1 MVCYCV
7 DNNDYFAYLSV
18 RGTMS
23 NNVIDVITA
32 ILILFLLVI
41 SVFSIYQTLYV
52 NSPMVTEPQKTVTTE
67 TLIPT
72 HVAKC
77 TETTGHV
84 CTTYTIY
91 RVTTP

>member
-1 MVCYCV
+1 M
-7 DNNDYFAYLSV
+7 NDV
-18 RGTMS
+18 I
-23 NNVIDVITA
+23 NVITVIM
-32 ILILFLLVI
+32 ILFLLA
-41 SVFSIYQTLYV
+41 SAVFSMYQMFYV
-52 NSPMVTEPQKTVTTE
+52 NSQMATEPQKTVTTE

-72 HVAKC
+72 HIAKC

>member
-1 MVCYCV
+1 M
-7 DNNDYFAYLSV
+7 N
-18 RGTMS
+18 
-23 NNVIDVITA
+23 DVITV
-32 ILILFLLVI
+32 ILILFLLVS
-41 SVFSIYQTLYV
+41 SVFSMYQV
-52 NSPMVTEPQKTVTTE
+52 FHENDPKPIEPQKTVTTE

-77 TETTGHV
+77 TETMGHV

>member
-1 MVCYCV
+1 M
-7 DNNDYFAYLSV
+7 N
-18 RGTMS
+18 
-23 NNVIDVITA
+23 DVITA

-41 SVFSIYQTLYV
+41 SVFFTYQMFYA
-52 NSPMVTEPQKTVTTE
+52 NSQKATEPQKTVTTE

-72 HVAKC
+72 HIAKC

>member
-1 MVCYCV
+1 M
-7 DNNDYFAYLSV
+7 N
-18 RGTMS
+18 
-23 NNVIDVITA
+23 DVITV

-41 SVFSIYQTLYV
+41 SVFSMYQV
-52 NSPMVTEPQKTVTTE
+52 FHENDPKPIEPQKTVTTE

-72 HVAKC
+72 HIAKC

>member
-1 MVCYCV
+1 M
-7 DNNDYFAYLSV
+7 N
-18 RGTMS
+18 
-23 NNVIDVITA
+23 DVITV
-32 ILILFLLVI
+32 ILILFLLAS
-41 SVFSIYQTLYV
+41 SVFSIYQV
-52 NSPMVTEPQKTVTTE
+52 FHENDPKPIEPPKTVTTE

-72 HVAKC
+72 HIAKC

>member
-1 MVCYCV
+1 
-7 DNNDYFAYLSV
+7 
-18 RGTMS
+18 MS
-23 NNVIDVITA
+23 DVMTVV
-32 ILILFLLVI
+32 LIWFLLAS
-41 SVFSIYQTLYV
+41 SVFSIYQV
-52 NSPMVTEPQKTVTTE
+52 FHENDPKPIEPQKTVTTE

-72 HVAKC
+72 HIAKC

>member
-1 MVCYCV
+1 M
-7 DNNDYFAYLSV
+7 N
-18 RGTMS
+18 
-23 NNVIDVITA
+23 DVITVV
-32 ILILFLLVI
+32 LILCLLVS
-41 SVFSIYQTLYV
+41 SVFSMYQV
-52 NSPMVTEPQKTVTTE
+52 FHENDPKPIEPQKTVTTE

-72 HVAKC
+72 HIAKC

>member
-1 MVCYCV
+1 M
-7 DNNDYFAYLSV
+7 N
-18 RGTMS
+18 
-23 NNVIDVITA
+23 DVITVV
-32 ILILFLLVI
+32 LILFLLAS
-41 SVFSIYQTLYV
+41 SVFSMYQV
-52 NSPMVTEPQKTVTTE
+52 FHENDPKPVEPQKTVTTE

-72 HVAKC
+72 HIAKC

>member
-1 MVCYCV
+1 M
-7 DNNDYFAYLSV
+7 N
-18 RGTMS
+18 
-23 NNVIDVITA
+23 DVITA

-41 SVFSIYQTLYV
+41 SVFFTYQMFYA
-52 NSPMVTEPQKTVTTE
+52 NSQMATEPQKTVTTE

-77 TETTGHV
+77 TETIGHV

-91 RVTTP
+91 RVKTP

>member
-1 MVCYCV
+1 M
-7 DNNDYFAYLSV
+7 N
-18 RGTMS
+18 
-23 NNVIDVITA
+23 DVITV

-41 SVFSIYQTLYV
+41 FVFFTYQRFYEK
-52 NSPMVTEPQKTVTTE
+52 MATEPQKTVTTE

-72 HVAKC
+72 HMAKC

>member
-1 MVCYCV
+1 M
-7 DNNDYFAYLSV
+7 NDF
-18 RGTMS
+18 
-23 NNVIDVITA
+23 ITA
-32 ILILFLLVI
+32 IMILFLLVI
-41 SVFSIYQTLYV
+41 GAFSVYQALIHV
-52 NSPMVTEPQKTVTTE
+52 NNPMATKPQGTTEKTE

-77 TETTGHV
+77 TEATGHV

>member
-1 MVCYCV
+1 M
-7 DNNDYFAYLSV
+7 
-18 RGTMS
+18 
-23 NNVIDVITA
+23 NNVITV

-41 SVFSIYQTLYV
+41 SVFSIYQV
-52 NSPMVTEPQKTVTTE
+52 FHENDPKPIEPQKTVTTE

-72 HVAKC
+72 HIAKC

>member
-1 MVCYCV
+1 M
-7 DNNDYFAYLSV
+7 N
-18 RGTMS
+18 
-23 NNVIDVITA
+23 DVITA
-32 ILILFLLVI
+32 ILVLFLLAS
-41 SVFSIYQTLYV
+41 SVFSIYQV
-52 NSPMVTEPQKTVTTE
+52 FHENDPKPVEPQKTVTTE

-72 HVAKC
+72 HIAKC

>member
-1 MVCYCV
+1 
-7 DNNDYFAYLSV
+7 
-18 RGTMS
+18 MS
-23 NNVIDVITA
+23 DVATV
-32 ILILFLLVI
+32 ILIWFLLAS
-41 SVFSIYQTLYV
+41 SVFSIYHVFYENDPKPV
-52 NSPMVTEPQKTVTTE
+52 EPQKTVTTE

-72 HVAKC
+72 HIAKC

>member
-1 MVCYCV
+1 
-7 DNNDYFAYLSV
+7 
-18 RGTMS
+18 MS
-23 NNVIDVITA
+23 DVATV
-32 ILILFLLVI
+32 ILIWFLLAS
-41 SVFSIYQTLYV
+41 SVFSIYHVFYENDPKPV
-52 NSPMVTEPQKTVTTE
+52 EPQKTVTTE

-77 TETTGHV
+77 TATIGHV